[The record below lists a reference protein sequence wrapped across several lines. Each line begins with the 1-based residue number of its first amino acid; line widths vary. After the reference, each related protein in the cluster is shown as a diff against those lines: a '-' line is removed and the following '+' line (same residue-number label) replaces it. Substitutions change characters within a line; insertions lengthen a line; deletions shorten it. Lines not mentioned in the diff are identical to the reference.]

1 MDRAKR
7 LGEFLR
13 ARREQVTP
21 ADVGLPTD
29 ERRRVPGLRREELA
43 MLSGVSAD
51 YYVRLEQG
59 RDHRPSEQVL
69 DALARVL
76 RLSDDATAHL
86 YELARPAPPVRRA
99 SRAADAPVPP
109 VLQELV
115 DTWGTT
121 PAIVQSRHLDVLASN
136 AIARALSP
144 CYEPGTNLLRGIF
157 LDPAI
162 RELHGDDLDHIL
174 GEAVAAFRAWVG
186 GDTDDPELQALV
198 GELSLKSARFRELWA
213 RHDVQASMTGA
224 KRFLHPTVGP
234 FLLSYQVLSVP
245 GTEGATLCVMHA
257 APGTADAQAL
267 ALLATLAADGSG
279 AREPRPDPAAR

>member
-1 MDRAKR
+1 MERAKR

-21 ADVGLPTD
+21 DDVGLPTD

-43 MLSGVSAD
+43 MLAGVSAD

-76 RLSDDATAHL
+76 RLGDDATAHL

-99 SRAADAPVPP
+99 SRAADAPVPA

-136 AIARALSP
+136 AIARALAP
-144 CYEPGTNLLRGIF
+144 CYEPGVNLLRGLF

-162 RELHGDDLDHIL
+162 RELHGDELDHVL

-198 GELSLKSARFRELWA
+198 GELSLKSEGFRELWA
-213 RHDVQASMTGA
+213 RHDVQASMTGE
-224 KRFLHPTVGP
+224 KRFLHPTVGT
-234 FLLSYQVLSVP
+234 FRLRYQVLAVP
-245 GTEGATLCVMHA
+245 GTEGASLCVMHA
-257 APGTADAQAL
+257 PPGTADAQAL
-267 ALLATLAADGSG
+267 ALLATLTADGAA
-279 AREPRPDPAAR
+279 AREPRPDRASR